1 MRKMS
6 LFLTIVMIITM
17 FTGCNLNTGILTPD
31 VQTTQTPI
39 TDEIFDTSG
48 GSNLEMYFIDVGQA
62 DCILSKLPN
71 GQVMLIDGGNNEDGE
86 YLVNLFK
93 NMGISK
99 IDYLI
104 GTHPHEDHIGGL
116 DNIVRDFDIGKVY
129 MPNKYTDTKTF
140 EYLIEAIENKQLK
153 ITKPVSGDYIYN
165 TDDLKIRI
173 LAPISAEY
181 SNLND
186 YSICIR
192 MDYKDS
198 SFLLT
203 GDAEKKVEDE
213 ILAKNYDIDVDVFKA
228 GHHGSTTSNSN
239 KFLNKVTPEYTIISV
254 GTENEYGHPHDE
266 ILATLQQ
273 RGSKVFRTDLNGT
286 IKVTTDG
293 KNIKVEA
300 ERGTNQTINITT
312 PVQNTTPVTETKPI
326 EQENPTTVTAPTDNH
341 TVYVTPNGA
350 KYHEEGCVHLGKNTR
365 ALSVEDAISEGYE
378 PCKGCH

>member
-1 MRKMS
+1 
-6 LFLTIVMIITM
+6 
-17 FTGCNLNTGILTPD
+17 
-31 VQTTQTPI
+31 
-39 TDEIFDTSG
+39 
-48 GSNLEMYFIDVGQA
+48 
-62 DCILSKLPN
+62 
-71 GQVMLIDGGNNEDGE
+71 
-86 YLVNLFK
+86 
-93 NMGISK
+93 
-99 IDYLI
+99 
-104 GTHPHEDHIGGL
+104 
-116 DNIVRDFDIGKVY
+116 
-129 MPNKYTDTKTF
+129 
-140 EYLIEAIENKQLK
+140 
-153 ITKPVSGDYIYN
+153 
-165 TDDLKIRI
+165 
-173 LAPISAEY
+173 
-181 SNLND
+181 
-186 YSICIR
+186 

-300 ERGTNQTINITT
+300 ERGTNQTINITP